1 MTFEQNIKA
10 ILECNFSI
18 AKDEIIEVTTK
29 RIIEQIS
36 KQNPI
41 EDLIMEYIN
50 FIISEE
56 CEGCT
61 DCNPLSDIRACYV
74 EGRAKWYVVM
84 LNKFVKENK
93 HE

>member
-1 MTFEQNIKA
+1 MTLEENIKA

-18 AKDEIIEVTTK
+18 AREEVIESATK
-29 RIIEQIS
+29 RIMEQIER
-36 KQNPI
+36 QNPF
-41 EDLIMEYIN
+41 EEVIMKYIN

-61 DCNPLSDIRACYV
+61 DCEPLSDLRSCYV

-84 LNKFVKENK
+84 LNKMM
-93 HE
+93 H